1 MSETSHEVRQTRKN
15 TLSRGHGRRRWF
27 LRIAVLCAGAIVF
40 WASGGA
46 GWCFNSM
53 IAKLISERDYE
64 NAESC
69 LILCEK
75 FRCSTPH
82 TILLKARLYR
92 KQLRIKE
99 VGDLLKEAQKAGVDK
114 SRIRKEFVL
123 LEAQTGRIRNV
134 ADELNTM
141 LVQES
146 EDGAE
151 ICEAYVNGAMMIGA
165 TDVAMTILP
174 VWKQEYPQDPQ
185 PHYAEA
191 RILEYQQDIP
201 GTIRELE
208 TAISRDPRHWP
219 SLYALSRVLHA
230 ENRIEDALTR
240 LALATAMKKNAAPK
254 LLQAKCLRALGKLKE
269 AHEVLFPLTKLAR
282 QDVLQSFSMVGEPER
297 GLQIEYE
304 LGTLEAALGNHAEA
318 RRLLDNVLVDDPNHL
333 DARYAR
339 AISMRELGER
349 QIAEE
354 ELAEVHRIRT
364 LLTEIDKLVDV
375 INRNPEQPHLE
386 ERCRI
391 GELFI
396 KYANARQGVFWIQ
409 GALNRDPRYQPAHKL
424 LADYYDRVK
433 QREPEYSVLADQH
446 REAAEGGVEQTP
458 ASGEPL

>member
-1 MSETSHEVRQTRKN
+1 MSETSHEVRPGRKN
-15 TLSRGHGRRRWF
+15 TSSRGNGRRRGF
-27 LRIAVLCAGAIVF
+27 LWIALLGVGVLVF

-46 GWCFNSM
+46 GWCLNSV
-53 IAKLISERDYE
+53 IAKLISQRDYE
-64 NAESC
+64 NAESW
-69 LILCEK
+69 LSLCEK

-82 TILLKARLYR
+82 TMLLKARLYR

-99 VGDLLKEAQKAGVDK
+99 VGDLLQEAGTAGVDK

-134 ADELNTM
+134 VDELNTM
-141 LVQES
+141 LVQET

-191 RILEYQQDIP
+191 RILEYQGDIP
-201 GTIRELE
+201 GAIRELE

-219 SLYALSRVLHA
+219 SLYALSRVLHS
-230 ENRIEDALTR
+230 ENRIEDALKH
-240 LALATAMKKNAAPK
+240 LAQATAMQKNAAPG

-269 AHEVLFPLTKLAR
+269 AHELLIPLTKLER
-282 QDVLQSFSMVGEPER
+282 KDVLQSFSMVGEPER

-318 RRLLDNVLVDDPNHL
+318 RQWLDKVLADDPNHL

-339 AISMRELGER
+339 AISLRELGER
-349 QIAEE
+349 QLAEE

-409 GALNRDPRYQPAHKL
+409 EALNRDPRYRPAHKI

-433 QREPEYSVLADQH
+433 QREPEYSILADQH
-446 REAAEGGVEQTP
+446 RQSAEEGGEQTP
-458 ASGEPL
+458 EPEETL